1 MKKTALITGG
11 SGLVGTHLTDWLIGQ
26 GQQVVHLS
34 TRKNYQPTR
43 DVVRSAY
50 WDPENGHMDAEIL
63 KEVDV
68 IYHLAGASVSKR
80 WTPAYKQAILQSRLR
95 STQTLWDGLN
105 SVEHSVRQLL
115 SASAVGIYPTS
126 EQTLYR
132 EDAEP
137 AHDFLGSVTQH
148 WERKVQDMAKDLK
161 LPVCLLRIGIVLSKQ
176 GGALKEMEPVFKW
189 GLGMPLGNGKQWMS
203 WIHADDLARQF
214 HFCAEQKL
222 QGIFNA
228 GGPEPVT
235 NADFSRAL
243 ASALK
248 RPYPFSWMGVPGG
261 ALKMMLGEKA
271 TLALMSQNTS
281 DEKIKSHGF
290 TYLHSELSG
299 ALDSIYR

>member
-11 SGLVGTHLTDWLIGQ
+11 SGLVGTHLTDWLIAQ
-26 GQQVVHLS
+26 GQEVVHLS
-34 TRKNYQPTR
+34 TRKTYKPTNAA
-43 DVVRSAY
+43 VGCAY
-50 WDPENGHMDAEIL
+50 WDPENGQMDAAVL

-95 STQTLWDGLN
+95 STQTLWNALN
-105 SVEHSVRQLL
+105 SAEHSVRQIL

-148 WERKVQDMAKDLK
+148 WERKVQDMAKDLGI
-161 LPVCLLRIGIVLSKQ
+161 PVGILRIGIVLSKK
-176 GGALKEMEPVFKW
+176 GGALQEMAPVFKW
-189 GLGMPLGNGKQWMS
+189 GLGTPLGNGKQWMS

-228 GGPEPVT
+228 GGPEPAT

-261 ALKMMLGEKA
+261 ALKMVLGEKA
-271 TLALMSQNTS
+271 TLALMSQKTS
-281 DEKIKSHGF
+281 DEKIRGCGF
-290 TYLHSELSG
+290 TYVHSDLHG
-299 ALDSIYR
+299 ALAAIYR